1 MSLPNRREKNL
12 KYKNTDLNNTINL
25 IHLLENYN
33 IQIPSNILYDISCN
47 LFNNTYNNK
56 HVSLLIDYRNNNII
70 TYGFNYYL
78 KSDKFPFSLH
88 SEINTIN
95 KHYRKKLT
103 KNINK
108 TKKILIILK
117 ISKIGVIG
125 NSKPCQHC
133 ANYIYNNYDNLNLTK
148 IYYSNK
154 NNILEELT
162 KDELNKKKFK
172 LSAGFK
178 RSYLDNKK

>member
-1 MSLPNRREKNL
+1 MGFNNSTKN
-12 KYKNTDLNNTINL
+12 NFNNTIKL
-25 IHLLENYN
+25 IELLESLQ
-33 IQIPSNILYDISCN
+33 IQLPSNIIYDISFN
-47 LFNNTYNNK
+47 LENNTYLHK
-56 HVSLLIDYRNNNII
+56 HLSLLIDYKKKTIL

-95 KHYRKKLT
+95 KHYKKKLT

-108 TKKILIILK
+108 SKKILVIIKL
-117 ISKIGVIG
+117 SKIGIIG

-133 ANYIYNNYDNLNLTK
+133 ANYIYNNYDNLNLYK
-148 IYYSNK
+148 IYYSTK
-154 NNILEELT
+154 HLKLEEL
-162 KDELNKKKFK
+162 NKIDLINNQFK

-178 RSYLDNKK
+178 QSYNK